1 MTSVERMPY
10 RWGRVKITLSVPIYQ
25 PDSSLSSPDLW
36 ISVTDLD
43 NSPLHLHLSAC
54 SSGGAVDNA
63 HLSCGVHWDM
73 GQASPYSQTN
83 AA

>member
-1 MTSVERMPY
+1 M
-10 RWGRVKITLSVPIYQ
+10 GKGQAFPICAL
-25 PDSSLSSPDLW
+25 PCR
-36 ISVTDLD
+36 ISITDLD

>member
-1 MTSVERMPY
+1 M
-10 RWGRVKITLSVPIYQ
+10 GKGQATLYLPIYQ
-25 PDSSLSSPDLW
+25 LDSSLSSPDLW
-36 ISVTDLD
+36 ISITDLD

-54 SSGGAVDNA
+54 SSVGAVDNA

>member
-1 MTSVERMPY
+1 MVR
-10 RWGRVKITLSVPIYQ
+10 IFTLSVPIYQ
-25 PDSSLSSPDLW
+25 PDYSLSLPDLW
-36 ISVTDLD
+36 ISITDLE
-43 NSPLHLHLSAC
+43 NSSLHLHLSAC